1 MQSINFL
8 RENGINVRIGHS
20 DANFEQT
27 QEAINAG
34 ANICIHTFNTMAAFH
49 HRSPNITGAVLIN
62 DNIYCEIICDF
73 IHCDINAIRLLLKC
87 KPPEKIILITDCTS
101 AGGLSDGKYKLGQS
115 DIFVKNG
122 VALTKDN
129 ILAGST
135 LNLLTAI
142 KNMSTITNL
151 QTAVN
156 MATINPAKA
165 LGVEKEITINRNE
178 DCKSCKGTGA
188 KAGTSPVTC
197 SNCNGQGRVKQVVTT
212 PFGQMATQKV
222 CNTCGGT
229 GKVIKEPCI
238 DCRGKGRLRKIVKIK
253 VKIPEG
259 IDEGQ
264 TIVLKGEGEPGIN
277 NGPKGD
283 LYIVVHIKRHNI
295 FSRKGDHVFCEV
307 PITFTGATLGT
318 EIEIPMVDGGKE
330 KYRIPEGTQTGTR
343 FTIKNKGFKS
353 VNGNWRGDFVFTVVV
368 QIPKRLTHEQ
378 RELLVELAKT
388 MNEQPPIKK
397 KGIFG

>member
-1 MQSINFL
+1 MKGLKKVKIIKAKEIYTPNNVLYDSNLLIDNDKIKSIDKFSLGETSESETIDLSNLKLLPALIDIHIHGYGGYDFMMQTEHFLDISQKLLEIGVSYFCPTTMTETIENIEKTLSNKSGDIPNNLGYFLEGPYISTKKKGAHNINLIRDPDIAQLKQLLKYKNIKSIAIAPEVTNALQSINFL

-165 LGVEKEITINRNE
+165 LGVEKEIG
-178 DCKSCKGTGA
+178 S
-188 KAGTSPVTC
+188 
-197 SNCNGQGRVKQVVTT
+197 
-212 PFGQMATQKV
+212 
-222 CNTCGGT
+222 
-229 GKVIKEPCI
+229 
-238 DCRGKGRLRKIVKIK
+238 
-253 VKIPEG
+253 
-259 IDEGQ
+259 
-264 TIVLKGEGEPGIN
+264 
-277 NGPKGD
+277 
-283 LYIVVHIKRHNI
+283 
-295 FSRKGDHVFCEV
+295 
-307 PITFTGATLGT
+307 
-318 EIEIPMVDGGKE
+318 IE
-330 KYRIPEGTQTGTR
+330 T
-343 FTIKNKGFKS
+343 NKFA
-353 VNGNWRGDFVFTVVV
+353 DFVAIDDNFNLKFVMHHGK
-368 QIPKRLTHEQ
+368 ILFN
-378 RELLVELAKT
+378 KT
-388 MNEQPPIKK
+388 NSSS
-397 KGIFG
+397 